1 MREASLGDGR
11 RLEDINLRNANG
23 RWMMSANIDGK
34 PLPEREV
41 TREDATVFRF
51 QKVVTMEELFL

>member
-11 RLEDINLRNANG
+11 RIEDINLRNANG
-23 RWMMSANIDGK
+23 KWMMSATIDGK
-34 PLPEREV
+34 PLREREV